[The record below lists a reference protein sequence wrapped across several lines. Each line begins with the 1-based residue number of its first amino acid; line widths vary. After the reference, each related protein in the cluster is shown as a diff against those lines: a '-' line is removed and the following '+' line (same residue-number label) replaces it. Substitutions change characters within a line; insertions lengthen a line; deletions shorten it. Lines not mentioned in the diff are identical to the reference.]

1 MNLGNLKNNVSLNV
15 IALLGYMGLLFLGY
29 FVIVNQLIILVF
41 HNLPFMS
48 INTACNYYEISVYL
62 FFIFLISSII
72 EFFVFKIKKLQ
83 NKKDICHKY
92 LRIIPMWFFVTG
104 LIIGIIAVLFY
115 FYLWWAVTA

>member
-15 IALLGYMGLLFLGY
+15 IALLGYIGLLFLGY

-72 EFFVFKIKKLQ
+72 EFFVFKIRKLQ
-83 NKKDICHKY
+83 NKKDICHKH

-115 FYLWWAVTA
+115 FYLWWVVTA

>member
-48 INTACNYYEISVYL
+48 IKLQLAIIMKFLCIYFL
-62 FFIFLISSII
+62 FF
-72 EFFVFKIKKLQ
+72 
-83 NKKDICHKY
+83 
-92 LRIIPMWFFVTG
+92 
-104 LIIGIIAVLFY
+104 
-115 FYLWWAVTA
+115 